1 MTRMK
6 EKKDPTTLKAF
17 FSLSFFSF
25 SSSVT
30 HTFPSPIKGEA
41 GRHMKWGSGQGG
53 WGILTQEHDTSTRL
67 SGKRALS
74 TRSLLPPE
82 TWDPLP
88 LSPVCN
94 PYCKP
99 SIGNTSSSELDVGTF
114 RPNQYKLLCPP
125 STPFG
130 PDAQIQIYSSV
141 VRKHRHSVIKI
152 ELPATFPFYQGL
164 PAQHIKL

>member
-1 MTRMK
+1 MK
-6 EKKDPTTLKAF
+6 EKKDLATLEA

-30 HTFPSPIKGEA
+30 RAFPSPIKGKA
-41 GRHMKWGSGQGG
+41 GRPYRG
-53 WGILTQEHDTSTRL
+53 WGREERDTNIRS

-99 SIGNTSSSELDVGTF
+99 SVGNTSSSELDVETF
-114 RPNQYKLLCPP
+114 HPN
-125 STPFG
+125 
-130 PDAQIQIYSSV
+130 
-141 VRKHRHSVIKI
+141 
-152 ELPATFPFYQGL
+152 
-164 PAQHIKL
+164 